1 MATAKELFDS
11 GQLQAAIDQLGAEVK
26 ARPADVGRRTF
37 LFELL
42 CFAGQWD
49 RAEKQLDV
57 IGQQD
62 AKTEIAVQVYRN
74 NIAAERHRRRVFAD
88 AVWPNFLVKPPD
100 YVKLHLSAVAEI
112 KEKNYAAAIQL
123 LDRAEEERPALPG
136 RFNDTPF
143 EDFRDAN
150 DLTAPVLELIVQD
163 QYTWLA
169 FEQIR
174 SLEISKPKQLRDLL
188 WARARIETID
198 EIGAFAGE
206 AFIPAL
212 YNGSNENANEQI
224 RLGRMTE
231 WQAIGGELAAPAGLR
246 MFLIDGNDQA
256 IFDAERIEFASAAVG
271 TAPDSP
277 SDPQAPITIAE

>member
-11 GQLQAAIDQLGAEVK
+11 GQLRAAIDQLTAEVK
-26 ARPADVGRRTF
+26 AKPTDVGRRIF

-62 AKTEIAVQVYRN
+62 VKAEVAVQAYRN
-74 NIAAERHRRRVFAD
+74 NIAAERHRRRVFAE

-100 YVKLHLSAVAEI
+100 YVTLHLRAVAEI
-112 KEKNYAAAIQL
+112 RGGNYDAAIQL

-136 RFNDTPF
+136 RFNDTAF

-150 DLTAPVLELIVQD
+150 DLVGPVLEVIARNE
-163 QYTWLA
+163 YSWLP

-174 SLEISKPKQLRDLL
+174 GFEITEPARLRDLI
-188 WARARIETID
+188 WTNARIETV
-198 EIGAFAGE
+198 E
-206 AFIPAL
+206 AVGGLTIECFIPAL
-212 YNGSNENANEQI
+212 YCGSEASGNDML

-231 WQAIGGELAAPAGLR
+231 WQPINDALATPTGLR
-246 MFLIDGNDQA
+246 LFLAGDKDLA
-256 IFDAERIEFASAAVG
+256 IFDAKKVEFTSMTVE
-271 TAPDSP
+271 P
-277 SDPQAPITIAE
+277 SETV